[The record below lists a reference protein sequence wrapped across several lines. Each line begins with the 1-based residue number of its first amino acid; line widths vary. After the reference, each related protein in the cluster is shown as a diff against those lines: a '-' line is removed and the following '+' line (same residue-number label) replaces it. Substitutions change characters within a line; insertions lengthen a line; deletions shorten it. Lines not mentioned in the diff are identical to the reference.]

1 MRLSSLAQELQNNGH
16 RMTRA
21 RAALIDIFSEKH
33 TPLSATQLQTLLAK
47 KGIEVNKT
55 TIYREIDFLIQQS
68 TIHTVA
74 FDDNTTRYELASH
87 DHHHHIQCTECGN
100 VIDLPL
106 QDELAEIERNIR
118 KTTGFTIK
126 KHALEFFG
134 LCPQCKK

>member
-1 MRLSSLAQELQNNGH
+1 MRLNTLAQELQNNGH

-21 RAALIDIFSEKH
+21 RAALIDIFSDNH
-33 TPLSATQLQTLLAK
+33 TPLSASELQTLLTK
-47 KGIEVNKT
+47 KNIAVNKT

-74 FDDNTTRYELASH
+74 FDDNTTRYELSSH
-87 DHHHHIQCTECGN
+87 DHHHHIQCTQCGN
-100 VIDLPL
+100 VMDLPL
-106 QDELAEIERNIR
+106 QDELTEIERHIR
-118 KTTGFTIK
+118 KTTGYVIE